1 MKFFAPWNMNQKLT
15 KAKVEGVVMGVA
27 WMGQRIDHMDEKF
40 KQMEK
45 KMDKLLIQRFAINFS
60 SLNRRHQW

>member
-1 MKFFAPWNMNQKLT
+1 
-15 KAKVEGVVMGVA
+15 
-27 WMGQRIDHMDEKF
+27 MGQRIDHMDEKF

-60 SLNRRHQW
+60 SLNRRHQ